1 MIRTHK
7 DFAELLSRMLHAE
20 DIDSC
25 VTEILEEVRES
36 TDSDR
41 VYIFE
46 YDLEHACQNCTFE
59 VVSSPEFV
67 EIDFLQAVPLEATPW
82 WHKQLLQDKAI
93 LVEKLEDLLPEAH
106 SEYEILKVQNV
117 KSIYVEPLIVNGQ
130 VWGYIGMDY
139 VRCYHHLDEM
149 ELEWLSSL
157 AGAISLSVRFA
168 QIQKEERRER
178 QQLVIAKQQA
188 EEANRLKS
196 AFLANMSHEIRT
208 PLNSILSFS
217 ELLVETEAEEDR
229 RTYYAVIKRNSDSL
243 LNIIGDVLDLAKIDA
258 GTLSYKI
265 QKVDINQ
272 LCDDVVEELQ
282 YKVPGKVELSSTPD
296 KNIAIIETDPLRLKQ
311 VISNLINNAIKFTT
325 TGFIKLSYRQESSE
339 TIRFEVADSGA
350 GIAKEVLPQIF
361 NRFFQS
367 NSFVNGCGLGL
378 PICKSIVTHFG
389 GQIGVESEVG
399 KGTTFWFTLP
409 VKSPGN

>member
-7 DFAELLSRMLHAE
+7 KFSELLSRMLHAK
-20 DIDSC
+20 DIDAC
-25 VTEILEEVRES
+25 VTEILEEVRC
-36 TDSDR
+36 TTGANR

-59 VVSSPEFV
+59 VVSSPELV
-67 EIDFLQAVPLEATPW
+67 EKDSLQAVPLEATPW
-82 WHKQLLQDKAI
+82 WHEQLLQDKAI
-93 LVEKLEDLLPEAH
+93 LVEKLEDLLPDAR

-139 VRCYHHLDEM
+139 VYDYHHLDKP

-409 VKSPGN
+409 VNSPGN

>member
-7 DFAELLSRMLHAE
+7 KFSELLSRMLHAK
-20 DIDSC
+20 DIDAC
-25 VTEILEEVRES
+25 VTEILEEVRC
-36 TDSDR
+36 TTGANR

-59 VVSSPEFV
+59 VVSSPELV
-67 EIDFLQAVPLEATPW
+67 EKDSLQAVPLEATPW
-82 WHKQLLQDKAI
+82 WHEQLLQDKAI
-93 LVEKLEDLLPEAH
+93 LVEKLEDLLPDAR

-139 VRCYHHLDEM
+139 VYDYHHLDKP

-325 TGFIKLSYRQESSE
+325 TGFIKL
-339 TIRFEVADSGA
+339 
-350 GIAKEVLPQIF
+350 
-361 NRFFQS
+361 
-367 NSFVNGCGLGL
+367 
-378 PICKSIVTHFG
+378 
-389 GQIGVESEVG
+389 
-399 KGTTFWFTLP
+399 
-409 VKSPGN
+409 